1 MSLKSFL
8 KSFGP
13 GLITGASDDD
23 PSGIATFSQAGAQF
37 GYKMLWLA
45 LFQYPL
51 ITIIQEMCARIGLTT
66 GSGLSGVIRKKYS
79 KKVILPI
86 IILLSIANSINIG
99 ADINAMAASIN
110 LLFPQIQMH
119 IVSITLIAFIIS
131 AAILIPYKK
140 YVKVLKYL
148 TLSLLTYIATAIIVG
163 GNWYQIAVSSI
174 IPHIEISSNYAMMFV
189 AILGTSISP
198 YLFFWQTSEEV
209 EEEVSKQKIPDIGKG
224 KPNVSKSEIKSM
236 RIDIAVGLGFSLF
249 IVWAIL
255 ITAAGSLY
263 VNGITD
269 IQSAQQAAK
278 ALEPLVK
285 SFPNAGDIAKTIFAA
300 GIIGTGLLSIPVL
313 AGSTA
318 YAVSDTFGWKQG
330 LSKKF
335 GQAKAFYAVIAISGI
350 VGLSIN
356 FIGIN
361 PIKSLIYAAVINGV
375 VSVPILFLIMR
386 ISNDKKILGANT
398 NGNFSNIIG
407 WFTFILMTISVV
419 IMFITWQK

>member
-51 ITIIQEMCARIGLTT
+51 ITIIQEMCARIGLST

-110 LLFPQIQMH
+110 LLLPQAQMH
-119 IVSITLIAFIIS
+119 IVSIILIAFIIS

-285 SFPNAGDIAKTIFAA
+285 SFSNAGDIAKTIFAA

-361 PIKSLIYAAVINGV
+361 PIKSLI
-375 VSVPILFLIMR
+375 
-386 ISNDKKILGANT
+386 
-398 NGNFSNIIG
+398 
-407 WFTFILMTISVV
+407 
-419 IMFITWQK
+419 